1 MWVEPVAPNVDLT
14 QISAKRVRKSML
26 AADKNLDPR
35 WVKAHQESIDKL
47 ITQVFNTV
55 AQSAQITLDLDSS
68 SANVSG
74 KRKHEEL
81 ESDGLVLPSS
91 QQPISSKHSH
101 PAFINSAKQK
111 SEQELADE
119 EFARQLSAE
128 INTGRTTRGS
138 TSSTGAHR
146 PFGTG
151 KPKHGRHGLKGTK
164 IKSPAKVADS
174 DGEDDDENHGSGE
187 DFGPGKKKRKKRE
200 NGGGGARGGFAK
212 AFALSEPLAELT
224 GHITLSRPQV
234 VKAIWEHIKANDLQD
249 PRDKRDIICD
259 DKVNCLSKDNRDK
272 LSITI
277 SDESCIPERE
287 NQHVQNEQGDW
298 VVRIPRTQLTACRNA
313 FSRHL
318 FEAS

>member
-1 MWVEPVAPNVDLT
+1 LT

-35 WVKAHQESIDKL
+35 WIKAHQESIDKL

-68 SANVSG
+68 SADVSG

-91 QQPISSKHSH
+91 QQPKHSH

-138 TSSTGAHR
+138 TSSTGAPR

-164 IKSPAKVADS
+164 IKSPAKIGADS
-174 DGEDDDENHGSGE
+174 DGEDDNENHGSGE
-187 DFGPGKKKRKKRE
+187 DFGSGKKKRKKGG
-200 NGGGGARGGFAK
+200 NGGGGGARGGFAK

-249 PRDKRDIICD
+249 PRDKRDILCD
-259 DKVNCLSKDNRDK
+259 DKMKAVFRSEKINMFKMNKEIGS
-272 LSITI
+272 
-277 SDESCIPERE
+277 
-287 NQHVQNEQGDW
+287 
-298 VVRIPRTQLTACRNA
+298 
-313 FSRHL
+313 HL